1 MTTNKRELQ
10 LHCCF
15 QTIPF
20 HVVNIVNPPPY
31 LQKNLKL
38 VKNFI
43 VNDKITA
50 SLKTNMC
57 SKLSLFQTLQ
67 TPPSYHQCNQRQLG
81 IKTATDQRHKVGDK
95 CPCSAL
101 SLPSHLSA
109 LDRKLKTCAQKGK
122 KILKGRMTLLNFL
135 SRLQI

>member
-43 VNDKITA
+43 VNDKIAA

-57 SKLSLFQTLQ
+57 LLISNVTD
-67 TPPSYHQCNQRQLG
+67 PPSL
-81 IKTATDQRHKVGDK
+81 
-95 CPCSAL
+95 PPSAPPPPKKRN
-101 SLPSHLSA
+101 SE
-109 LDRKLKTCAQKGK
+109 KL
-122 KILKGRMTLLNFL
+122 
-135 SRLQI
+135 

>member
-1 MTTNKRELQ
+1 
-10 LHCCF
+10 
-15 QTIPF
+15 
-20 HVVNIVNPPPY
+20 
-31 LQKNLKL
+31 
-38 VKNFI
+38 
-43 VNDKITA
+43 
-50 SLKTNMC
+50 MC

-67 TPPSYHQCNQRQLG
+67 TPPPSYHQCNQRQLG

-135 SRLQI
+135 SRLQITIENYAMTAFSIQPIRAYGQQTMFPHLRVAIANFQYR